1 MSRPATDMS
10 GRRAAPPSDTGSA
23 PAVRGLAGLL
33 VFLGFSAAGGGIAM
47 LADLHG
53 GRYLPSRW
61 LDGLPLIDT
70 FLAPSLVLLAGFGAG
85 SLLTAYGVLRRPVW
99 RWARPVERWTRH
111 HWSWA
116 AVQAL
121 GAGQLVWIGLELIYL
136 PDLSWLQAA
145 YGTTGLALLLL
156 PWTGPVRRR
165 LRTGMTVPGLP
176 RAATGA

>member
-1 MSRPATDMS
+1 MSRPATDTG
-10 GRRAAPPSDTGSA
+10 GRPAEPASETGPV
-23 PAVRGLAGLL
+23 PAVWGLTGLL
-33 VFLGFSAAGGGIAM
+33 VFLGFSATAGGIAM

-70 FLAPSLVLLAGFGAG
+70 FLAPALVLLAGFGAG
-85 SLLTAYGVLRRPVW
+85 SLLTAYGVLRRPVR

-111 HWSWA
+111 HWSWT

-121 GAGQLVWIGLELIYL
+121 GAGQLAWIGLELIYL

-145 YGTTGLALLLL
+145 YGMTGLALVLL
-156 PWTGPVRRR
+156 PWTGPVRRY
-165 LRTGMTVPGLP
+165 LRM
-176 RAATGA
+176 A